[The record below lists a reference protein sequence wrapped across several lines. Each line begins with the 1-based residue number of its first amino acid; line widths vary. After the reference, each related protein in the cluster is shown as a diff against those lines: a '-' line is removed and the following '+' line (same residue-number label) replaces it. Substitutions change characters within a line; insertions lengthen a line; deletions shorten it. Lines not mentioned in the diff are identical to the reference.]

1 MSAQFVF
8 TVTVEAEPDELATI
22 GDASAMLED
31 AAWVALSECSFRPE
45 SVWVTGKLA

>member
-8 TVTVEAEPDELATI
+8 TITVEAEPDALATI
-22 GDASAMLED
+22 DDASAALED
-31 AAWVALSECSFRPE
+31 AAWDALHDCSFRPE